1 VNDGQ
6 PVPRIIVTGG
16 AGFIGSAVCRHL
28 VREGGACV
36 VNVDKLTYAAN
47 LHSLDSI
54 AGSPQYRFERTDI
67 CDRPAL
73 DALFDSYQPTGVI
86 HLAAESHVDRSISG
100 AGVFLETNIQ
110 GTFHVL
116 EAARRFYERLT
127 GERQEQFRV
136 VHVST
141 DEVYGSQADGLFR
154 EDSPYRPSSPYSASK
169 AASDHLVQAWHK
181 TYGLPVVISN
191 CSNNYGPCQFPE
203 KLVPLA
209 ILNAFEGKALPVYG
223 MGDNVRDWLHV
234 EDHARAL
241 VTLLD
246 HGRVGEKYNFGG
258 DSERTNLRVV
268 ESICDILDRIAP
280 AQRPRRSLITFVAD
294 RPGHDHRYA
303 IDASKARVE
312 LRWRPRHSFASGLE
326 STIKW
331 YLDNSEW
338 WLPLRQNVYDGAR
351 LGLLKKA
358 S

>member
-1 VNDGQ
+1 M
-6 PVPRIIVTGG
+6 
-16 AGFIGSAVCRHL
+16 
-28 VREGGACV
+28 
-36 VNVDKLTYAAN
+36 
-47 LHSLDSI
+47 
-54 AGSPQYRFERTDI
+54 
-67 CDRPAL
+67 
-73 DALFDSYQPTGVI
+73 
-86 HLAAESHVDRSISG
+86 
-100 AGVFLETNIQ
+100 
-110 GTFHVL
+110 
-116 EAARRFYERLT
+116 
-127 GERQEQFRV
+127 
-136 VHVST
+136 
-141 DEVYGSQADGLFR
+141 
-154 EDSPYRPSSPYSASK
+154 
-169 AASDHLVQAWHK
+169 
-181 TYGLPVVISN
+181 ISN

-326 STIKW
+326 FTIKW